1 MGLLSYFF
9 AEKPETPVKKEIC
22 YFIEGFLACP
32 YFQDAMSLAD
42 RLDTTSNQSKIQ
54 VEVTAHSRPEWRER
68 IGELNKE
75 IPGAQDHRTSPVVW
89 EGCAGQ
95 PIRFIGG
102 YDNFMQYTRKKHF
115 VGESRNV

>member
-22 YFIEGFLACP
+22 YFIE
-32 YFQDAMSLAD
+32 
-42 RLDTTSNQSKIQ
+42 
-54 VEVTAHSRPEWRER
+54 
-68 IGELNKE
+68 
-75 IPGAQDHRTSPVVW
+75 IPGARDHRTSPVVW
-89 EGCAGQ
+89 EGCVDQ

-102 YDNFMQYTRKKHF
+102 YDNFMQYARKKHS

>member
-32 YFQDAMSLAD
+32 YFQEAMSLAD
-42 RLDTTSNQSKIQ
+42 RLDTTSSQSKIQ
-54 VEVTAHSRPEWRER
+54 VE
-68 IGELNKE
+68 E

-95 PIRFIGG
+95 PMRFIGG
-102 YDNFMQYTRKKHF
+102 YDNFMQYARKKHF